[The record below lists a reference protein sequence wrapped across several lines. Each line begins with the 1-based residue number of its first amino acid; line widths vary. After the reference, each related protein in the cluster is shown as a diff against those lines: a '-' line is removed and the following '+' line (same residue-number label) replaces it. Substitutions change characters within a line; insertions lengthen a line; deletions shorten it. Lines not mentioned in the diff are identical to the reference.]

1 MEPNS
6 NGAHDVFVSH
16 HNSSAPELAK
26 LKNELKTRLGLSA
39 FLAHQDIESDE
50 SFNKK
55 IVGALRECRYFLY
68 VANAEANQ
76 SNYCQQEIGMAL
88 ALNKTIY
95 SVMYKCKEP
104 PKGFISDKQARK
116 INSIDQLINHVC
128 FKLMSEHLSDS
139 EKVHL
144 GKLGMKGFKIVD
156 SLSIADEQFILLRKD
171 TWNDYGYRTNFTAK
185 YKDKYFYL
193 KIGGHNNQELN
204 SDNYP
209 SKFPKLNY
217 GFYSLITNDE
227 NLPDNESQHICALLN
242 CLEDL
247 DAIALSRAIKNN
259 SDILRRSFYR
269 DRDDRFNQLKE
280 KCLMLSAN
288 IPL

>member
-1 MEPNS
+1 MIPNS

-16 HNSSAPELAK
+16 HNSSAPKLTK

-50 SFNKK
+50 SFNEK
-55 IVGALRECRYFLY
+55 IVDALRECRYFLY

-95 SVMYKCKEP
+95 SIMYKCKEP
-104 PKGFISDKQARK
+104 PKGFISDKQAQQ
-116 INSIDQLINHVC
+116 INNIDHLINHVC
-128 FKLMSEHLSDS
+128 FKLMSEYLSDS

-144 GKLGMKGFKIVD
+144 GKLGIKGFKIVD
-156 SLSIADEQFILLRKD
+156 SISIADEQFILLRKD
-171 TWNDYGYRTNFTAK
+171 TWNDYGYKTNFTAK

-193 KIGGHNNQELN
+193 KIGGPNNQELTSHN
-204 SDNYP
+204 HP
-209 SKFPKLNY
+209 IEFPRLNF
-217 GFYSLITNDE
+217 GFYSLITSND
-227 NLPDNESQHICALLN
+227 NLLDNECQHIRALLN

-247 DAIALSRAIKNN
+247 DAIALSRLTENN
-259 SDILRRSFYR
+259 SDILSRSFYR
-269 DRDDRFNQLKE
+269 GQVDKFNQLKE